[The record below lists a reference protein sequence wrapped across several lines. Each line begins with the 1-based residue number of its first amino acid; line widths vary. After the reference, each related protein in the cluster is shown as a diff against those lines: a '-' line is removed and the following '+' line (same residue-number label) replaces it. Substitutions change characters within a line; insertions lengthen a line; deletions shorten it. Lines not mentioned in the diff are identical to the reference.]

1 MQHKEKTK
9 ISSVIAASM
18 GNLIE
23 WFDFYIY
30 AFSAVYFAHS
40 FSASNNPTI
49 QQASAF
55 AVFMIGF
62 FMRPIGSL
70 FFGSIADKFGRK
82 KSLVLSVLLMALGS
96 FMIAA
101 LPSRDIVGDFAV
113 VFLLVARCIQGFSA
127 GGEYGV
133 VATYLSEISKTR
145 RGFYSSFQYT
155 TLIGGQLLA
164 VASLSILIALIGED
178 SMRDW
183 GWRVLFI
190 VGGALGVISLFF
202 RTGLAESSSTTH
214 QNKGKLS
221 ELVKHYKAVL
231 ITFGV
236 TAGGSLIFYTITTYA
251 KLYLISKGI
260 PDISAN
266 HYMLILLV
274 FLMIAQPICGML
286 GDKIGFRRSILVFA
300 TGSIFLITP
309 IFLAIGHTS
318 PLVLVLL
325 LFLAGLILSIYTS
338 VGAIFKA
345 SLFPEHIRALG
356 VGVSYAVANA
366 IFGGSAPYIALQ
378 FKAHGIENGFF
389 VYLIFM
395 AIIVF
400 ISAMFIPKHIDIHKH

>member
-1 MQHKEKTK
+1 MSSKEKTK
-9 ISSVIAASM
+9 ISSVITASM

-30 AFSAVYFAHS
+30 AFCAIYFAHS
-40 FSASNNPTI
+40 FSSSNNPTI

-113 VFLLVARCIQGFSA
+113 VFLLVARCIQGLSA

-164 VASLSILIALIGED
+164 VASLSILIALIGEEA
-178 SMRDW
+178 MRGW

-190 VGGALGVISLFF
+190 IGGVLGVVSLLF
-202 RTGLAESSSTTH
+202 RIGLVESSSNTH
-214 QNKGKLS
+214 HNKGKLS
-221 ELVKHYKAVL
+221 ELFKHYRAIL

-260 PDISAN
+260 PDVSAN

-274 FLMIAQPICGML
+274 FLMIAQPICGMI
-286 GDKIGFRRSILVFA
+286 GDKIGFRKSILIFA

-309 IFLAIGHTS
+309 IFLMIGYTS
-318 PLVLVLL
+318 PLILVLL
-325 LFLAGLILSIYTS
+325 LLTAGLILSIYTS
-338 VGAIFKA
+338 VGAIFK
-345 SLFPEHIRALG
+345 LHYFQNIYVR
-356 VGVSYAVANA
+356 
-366 IFGGSAPYIALQ
+366 
-378 FKAHGIENGFF
+378 
-389 VYLIFM
+389 
-395 AIIVF
+395 
-400 ISAMFIPKHIDIHKH
+400 